1 MLELTNSK
9 RWGIGSSSLII
20 SVFSIMFSFTFIN
33 GKCVGDHILGALG
46 ISFPVEII
54 SLTLFLISIFIGHK
68 YENDYLAKPGK
79 ALSIIFIILIIISTI
94 ASFIL

>member
-20 SVFSIMFSFTFIN
+20 SIFSIMFSFTFFN
-33 GKCVGDHILGALG
+33 GKCVGEHILGVLK
-46 ISFPVEII
+46 ISFPVAII
-54 SLTLFLISIFIGHK
+54 SLILFCISIFIGHK

-79 ALSIIFIILIIISTI
+79 ALSIIFIILMIISSLVS
-94 ASFIL
+94 SFF